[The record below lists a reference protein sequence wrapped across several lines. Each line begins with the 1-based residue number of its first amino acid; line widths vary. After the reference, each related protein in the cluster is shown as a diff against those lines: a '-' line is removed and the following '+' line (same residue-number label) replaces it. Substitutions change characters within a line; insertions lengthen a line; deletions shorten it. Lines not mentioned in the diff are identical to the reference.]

1 MAEFAVGCE
10 MADEQDPSPEQIG
23 LYSDTSQE
31 LFRKLRKA
39 TEPAAVLEA
48 LRWGMSELD
57 RTFNATSD
65 KVRARVACRP
75 GCDFCCRVPMGV
87 QAHEVFL
94 VAEYIRAHFS
104 PEEQAG
110 VVARTAAH
118 RERVAALQPSDYG
131 QLFEACALLKDG
143 RCTVYKA
150 RPEVCRAHHSS
161 NAQVCADYLQDQSV
175 DLDKA
180 YIPPLRG
187 RMFAVMLGIDQGFA
201 EAEFDA
207 NSYDFGSALHEAL
220 TNDLSPVRWAQKKP
234 AFPESCL
241 EP

>member
-1 MAEFAVGCE
+1 M
-10 MADEQDPSPEQIG
+10 DSEQDPSPEQIA

-31 LFRKLRKA
+31 LFRRLRKA
-39 TEPAAVLEA
+39 TETAAVLDT
-48 LRWGMSELD
+48 LRGGLAEMD
-57 RTFNATSD
+57 KTFNATSD
-65 KVRARVACRP
+65 QVRGRVACRP

-94 VAEYIRAHFS
+94 VAEHIRGQFS
-104 PEEQAG
+104 PEELAG
-110 VVARTAAH
+110 VIARTGAH
-118 RERVAALQPSDYG
+118 RERLAAMKPSDYA

-143 RCTVYKA
+143 RCTVYAA

-175 DLDKA
+175 DLEKA
-180 YIPPLRG
+180 YIPALRG

-201 EAEFDA
+201 EAEFDTA
-207 NSYDFGSALHEAL
+207 AYDFGAALHEAL
-220 TNDLSPVRWAQKKP
+220 TNDLCIELWAQKKA

>member
-1 MAEFAVGCE
+1 M
-10 MADEQDPSPEQIG
+10 DSEQDPSPEQIA

-31 LFRKLRKA
+31 LFRRLRKA
-39 TEPAAVLEA
+39 TATAAVLDA
-48 LRWGMSELD
+48 LRGGLAEMD
-57 RTFNATSD
+57 QTFDATSD
-65 KVRARVACRP
+65 KVRGRVACRP

-94 VAEYIRAHFS
+94 VAEHIRSQFS
-104 PEEQAG
+104 PEELAG
-110 VVARTAAH
+110 VIARTGAH
-118 RERVAALQPSDYG
+118 RERLAAMKPSDYA

-143 RCTVYKA
+143 RCTVYAA

-175 DLDKA
+175 DLEKA
-180 YIPPLRG
+180 YIPALRG

-201 EAEFDA
+201 EAEYDTA
-207 NSYDFGSALHEAL
+207 AYDFGAALHEAL
-220 TNDLSPVRWAQKKP
+220 TNDLCLVLWAQKKA

>member
-1 MAEFAVGCE
+1 MAQ
-10 MADEQDPSPEQIG
+10 EQDPSPEQIG
-23 LYSDTSQE
+23 LYSDASQE

-39 TEPAAVLEA
+39 ADAAAVLEA
-48 LRWGMSELD
+48 LRWGMAELD

-65 KVRARVACRP
+65 KVRAKVACRP

-94 VAEYIRAHFS
+94 VAGYIQSHFS
-104 PEEQAG
+104 PEERAA
-110 VVARTAAH
+110 VIARTAAH
-118 RERVAALQPSDYG
+118 RERVAAMQPSDYP

-143 RCTVYKA
+143 KCTVYES
-150 RPEVCRAHHSS
+150 RPEVCRSHHSS
-161 NAQVCADYLQDQSV
+161 NAQVCADYLQDPTI
-175 DLDKA
+175 DLEKA

-201 EAEFDA
+201 EAEFDTA
-207 NSYDFGSALHEAL
+207 AYDFGSALHEAL
-220 TNDLSPVRWAQKKP
+220 TNELSLVRWSQKKQ
-234 AFPESCL
+234 AFPEACR